1 MLASVA
7 MRHRLPD
14 RRSADRPANGD
25 TALCPKCGLGV
36 IEFNERYRVPLATG
50 KMASMPAWICDRPEC
65 RFERAARRSDRE
77 ESPPPPEPARR
88 RSPRALTTAR
98 AVLRRART
106 RLSRTLGRKRH

>member
-36 IEFNERYRVPLATG
+36 IEFNERYRVQLATG
-50 KMASMPAWICDRPEC
+50 KVVSMPAWVCDRAEC
-65 RFERAARRSDRE
+65 RYERAARRSDRE
-77 ESPPPPEPARR
+77 ESPAPSEQARR
-88 RSPRALTTAR
+88 RSAQPLTTAR

-106 RLSRTLGRKRH
+106 RLSRTLRRKPH